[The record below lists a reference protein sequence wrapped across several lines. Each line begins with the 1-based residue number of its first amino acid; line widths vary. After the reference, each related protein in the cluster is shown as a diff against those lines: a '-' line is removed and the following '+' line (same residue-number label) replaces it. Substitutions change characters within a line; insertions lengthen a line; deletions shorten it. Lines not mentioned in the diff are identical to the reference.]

1 MTTMETTVTTA
12 QVYQL
17 YIKATPEQVWDA
29 ITKPEFVKQYFH
41 GALVESTYEVG
52 SKVRSWSPDHETLWT
67 DNTVLEF
74 DPPRRYVHSWIS
86 LYDPETAKEEESRVS
101 WEIDPTDAGY
111 CKLTVVHDKL
121 EGAPKT
127 AANVSGGWMFILSGL
142 KTLCETGKPL
152 VA

>member
-41 GALVESTYEVG
+41 GAIVESTYEVG
-52 SKVRSWSPDHETLWT
+52 SKVRSWSPDHESCGPTTRCWSST
-67 DNTVLEF
+67 RPGATCTRGSASTTPR
-74 DPPRRYVHSWIS
+74 PPRKRRAARGRSI
-86 LYDPETAKEEESRVS
+86 PPTPATASSPSCTTSSR
-101 WEIDPTDAGY
+101 A
-111 CKLTVVHDKL
+111 L
-121 EGAPKT
+121 KT
-127 AANVSGGWMFILSGL
+127 AANVGGGWMFILSGL

-152 VA
+152 V